1 MRVLLFISFCV
12 CGVFA
17 QNHQLTQ
24 IMQDME
30 WAMDRMERGFLYNR
44 KELINEG
51 LKDFKALNKKL
62 LHIDPNTYL
71 GPQRRRDINVV
82 TGVLNR
88 NQENIEAME
97 QFLKRDE
104 FIESAGAYGRILRG
118 CMSCHIVSR
127 GW

>member
-1 MRVLLFISFCV
+1 MRIVLFIGLYV
-12 CGVFA
+12 CGVLA
-17 QNHQLTQ
+17 QSHQLTQ

-30 WAMDRMERGFLYNR
+30 YAMDRMERGFLYNR
-44 KELINEG
+44 KEWINEG

-71 GPQRRRDINVV
+71 GAQRRRDINVV
-82 TGVLNR
+82 TSVLNR
-88 NQENIEAME
+88 NVENIEAME

-104 FIESAGAYGRILRG
+104 FVESAGAYGRILRG